1 MNESL
6 IDVIKNATKEKTKI
20 DRIVRSKNDELS

>member
-6 IDVIKNATKEKTKI
+6 IDVIKNETKERIKI
-20 DRIVRSKNDELS
+20 DRIVRAKNDELS

>member
-6 IDVIKNATKEKTKI
+6 IDVIKNATKERIKI
-20 DRIVRSKNDELS
+20 DRIVRAKNDELS

>member
-6 IDVIKNATKEKTKI
+6 IDVIKNVTKERIKI
-20 DRIVRSKNDELS
+20 DRIVRAKNDELS